1 MEGSIG
7 LLKEFII
14 CNFGGM
20 DVEEIK
26 DRKIVRITY
35 STEPSDKQY
44 FNEIMLDKVRD
55 LFGESYAVS
64 ISKEK
69 IG

>member
-1 MEGSIG
+1 MEGSIN
-7 LLKEFII
+7 LLKEFIL

-20 DVEEIK
+20 DIEEIK
-26 DRKIVRITY
+26 DRKIIRITY

-64 ISKEK
+64 ISKGK
-69 IG
+69 T

>member
-1 MEGSIG
+1 MEGSIS
-7 LLKEFII
+7 LLKEFIL
-14 CNFGGM
+14 CNFGRM

-64 ISKEK
+64 ISKGK
-69 IG
+69 T

>member
-1 MEGSIG
+1 MKDNIS
-7 LLKEFII
+7 LLKEFIAS
-14 CNFGGM
+14 NSGSM

-26 DRKIVRITY
+26 DRKIVRIVY
-35 STEPSDKQY
+35 SAEPSDKQY
-44 FNEIMLDKVRD
+44 FNDTILDKVRD

-64 ISKEK
+64 INKEK

>member
-1 MEGSIG
+1 MEGSIS
-7 LLKEFII
+7 LLKEFIL
-14 CNFGGM
+14 CNFGRM

-26 DRKIVRITY
+26 DRKIVRIVY
-35 STEPSDKQY
+35 SAEPSDKQY
-44 FNEIMLDKVRD
+44 FNDTILDKVRD

>member
-1 MEGSIG
+1 MEGSIS
-7 LLKEFII
+7 LLKEFIL
-14 CNFGGM
+14 CNFGRM

-26 DRKIVRITY
+26 DRKIVRIVY
-35 STEPSDKQY
+35 SAEPSDKQY

-64 ISKEK
+64 ISKGK
-69 IG
+69 T

>member
-7 LLKEFII
+7 LLKEFITS
-14 CNFGGM
+14 NFGSM
-20 DVEEIK
+20 NVEEVK
-26 DRKIVRITY
+26 DRKIVRVEY
-35 STEPSDKQY
+35 NTEPSDKQY

-64 ISKEK
+64 ISKGK
-69 IG
+69 T

>member
-1 MEGSIG
+1 MEGSIN
-7 LLKEFII
+7 LLKEFIL

-26 DRKIVRITY
+26 DRKIIRITY

-44 FNEIMLDKVRD
+44 FNEIILDKVRD

-64 ISKEK
+64 ISKGK
-69 IG
+69 T

>member
-1 MEGSIG
+1 
-7 LLKEFII
+7 
-14 CNFGGM
+14 M

-64 ISKEK
+64 ISKGK
-69 IG
+69 T

>member
-1 MEGSIG
+1 MEGSIN
-7 LLKEFII
+7 LLKEFIL

-26 DRKIVRITY
+26 DRKIIRITY

-64 ISKEK
+64 ISKGK
-69 IG
+69 T